1 VTDTS
6 SPNNRFID
14 PEVVAERLGTSRDEV
29 LSLIDRGE
37 IRGIEVGTPPRLRV
51 DSASVAAYLDD
62 RAEVTRR
69 SALWRQSQE
78 ASFPE
83 LWGEGDVRHPD

>member
-1 VTDTS
+1 MR
-6 SPNNRFID
+6 SPNSRYID
-14 PEVVAERLGTSRDEV
+14 PETVANRLGTSPDEV
-29 LSLIDRGE
+29 ISLITRGE
-37 IRGIEVGTPPRLRV
+37 IRGIQLGDPPRWVV
-51 DSASVAAYLDD
+51 DEASVTAFIDD
-62 RAEVTRR
+62 RIEIARR